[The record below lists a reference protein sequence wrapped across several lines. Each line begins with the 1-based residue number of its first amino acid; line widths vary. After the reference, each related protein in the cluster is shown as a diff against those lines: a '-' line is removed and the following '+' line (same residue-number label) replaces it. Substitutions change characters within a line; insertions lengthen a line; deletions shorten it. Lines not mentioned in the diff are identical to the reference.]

1 MTKTQF
7 YTLGVYGLTAEEFF
21 NKLILNAIDTFVDIR
36 RRRAVRG
43 AKFSF
48 VNSKQL
54 QNKLAE
60 LKINYLHIIELAPTN
75 EIRNMQKE
83 ADKKFGVAKRERNE
97 LGETFISEYK
107 NQILSN
113 YDMNDMFSQLQ
124 NLGSSKAVL
133 FCVEKEAS
141 ACHRSLV
148 TEKLNKN
155 FGLKPINL

>member
-1 MTKTQF
+1 MTQPQF
-7 YTLGVYGLTAEEFF
+7 YTIGVYGSTAEEFF
-21 NKLILNAIDTFVDIR
+21 NKLTQNEIDTFVDIR
-36 RRRAVRG
+36 RKRVVRG
-43 AKFSF
+43 SKFSF
-48 VNSKQL
+48 VNSKRL

-60 LKINYLHIIELAPTN
+60 LKINYLHILELAPTN

-83 ADKKFGVAKRERNE
+83 VDKINSVPKRKRNE

-107 NQILSN
+107 NQILSH
-113 YDMNDMFSQLQ
+113 YDMNEMLSLL
-124 NLGSSKAVL
+124 NKISSSKAVL

-148 TEKLNKN
+148 TEKLSND

>member
-1 MTKTQF
+1 MTQAQF

-21 NKLILNAIDTFVDIR
+21 NKLTQNQIDTFVDIR

-43 AKFSF
+43 SKFSF
-48 VNSKQL
+48 VNSKRL

-60 LKINYLHIIELAPTN
+60 LKINYLHVLELSPTN
-75 EIRNMQKE
+75 EIRNLQKE
-83 ADKKFGVAKRERNE
+83 ADKKTGVAKRERNE

-107 NQILSN
+107 RQILSN
-113 YDMNDMFSQLQ
+113 YDLNKLLSELEKF
-124 NLGSSKAVL
+124 GSSKAVL
-133 FCVEKEAS
+133 FCVEKEPS

-148 TEKLNKN
+148 TEKLSND